1 MVKLQGQEWKATL
14 RTHLDLVCVR
24 VQEVSKC
31 FDFNFKKLLVLACLC
46 FETFFGCVWSKAS
59 VSSHYWSNC
68 TNLKSVKSCGEKMKI
83 FFFLF
88 LSVLLKVGR
97 LLERIEGKLLK
108 TFGDKFLVMN
118 FLLCEPSTKISTF
131 LPPFHTHITTSH
143 VIFQQKQGR
152 TYI

>member
-1 MVKLQGQEWKATL
+1 
-14 RTHLDLVCVR
+14 
-24 VQEVSKC
+24 
-31 FDFNFKKLLVLACLC
+31 
-46 FETFFGCVWSKAS
+46 
-59 VSSHYWSNC
+59 
-68 TNLKSVKSCGEKMKI
+68 MKI

-131 LPPFHTHITTSH
+131 LPPLPHTHYNVACYISTKARQDIYLDSQDIYLGSNILNRVPASAWNIFGYFAACH
-143 VIFQQKQGR
+143 VVLIIFLFQSPVMHDFIDIFILQCFFMSSR
-152 TYI
+152 VYFASCLC